1 MNKERYCANSQC
13 AQTLTKKSQK
23 IYCSNNCAA
32 SYKKIRL
39 IQSWLDGEWS
49 GAKTSGELSRT
60 IRSYLIKEAGY
71 KCSICSWDKINPVT
85 GQVPLDIDHI
95 DGNSENNI
103 SSNLRVLCP
112 NCHSLTPT
120 YKALNKSGKGT
131 RAYLKKYNR
140 FDLVE
145 RKEKDLSKITCK
157 CGQLKSRTAKQCK
170 SCYGLTIKEILP
182 YPSNADMIS
191 EIRRIGLTKYAQT
204 LGRTSNGVKGY
215 LKRQGYTND
224 DLRITR
230 ESKILICSVCG
241 TQLSDREVKTSRK
254 RCSEHPFIL
263 VQYPPMEELMI
274 GIKEFGYNGYARK
287 LGLKHGS
294 SLRKHLKKHSSD

>member
-1 MNKERYCANSQC
+1 MNKKRYCTNSQC
-13 AQTLTKKSQK
+13 NRQLTKKSQK
-23 IYCSNNCAA
+23 SFCSSSCA
-32 SYKKIRL
+32 SSNRTFLL
-39 IQSWLDGEWS
+39 IQSWLAGEWN
-49 GAKTSGELSRT
+49 GAKSSGELSRT
-60 IRSYLIKEAGY
+60 VRSYLLAEAGY
-71 KCSICSWDKINPVT
+71 KCSQCGWNELNPVT
-85 GQVPLDIDHI
+85 GQSPLDIDHI
-95 DGNSENNI
+95 DGNSENHVPL
-103 SSNLRVLCP
+103 NLRVLCP

-120 YKALNKSGKGT
+120 YKALNRTGKGT

-157 CGQLKSRTAKQCK
+157 CGKPKSRKASQCK
-170 SCYGLTIKEILP
+170 SCYDSSTKETLP
-182 YPSNADMIS
+182 YPSNIEMVNK
-191 EIRRIGLTKYAQT
+191 IRMIGLTKYAIT
-204 LGRTSNGVKGY
+204 LGRTANGVKQY

-224 DLRITR
+224 DLRITK
-230 ESKILICSVCG
+230 EAKILICSVCG
-241 TQLSDREVKTSRK
+241 TQLSDREVKISRK

-263 VQYPPMEELMI
+263 VQYPPMEEIIL